1 MIMRNS
7 SSHAT
12 DIAQNIHAIG
22 ETRYKCNMFFNSI
35 SKGEQYANTIYDR
48 GLSHESSSSMNLRTN
63 SLQEGVY
70 DRGLSPIQ
78 YKGE

>member
-1 MIMRNS
+1 
-7 SSHAT
+7 
-12 DIAQNIHAIG
+12 
-22 ETRYKCNMFFNSI
+22 
-35 SKGEQYANTIYDR
+35 
-48 GLSHESSSSMNLRTN
+48 MNLRTN